1 MNHEQE
7 VLAYFEKEI
16 KELSQAEKK
25 IVDQQMD
32 RMIAD
37 AKEEYRDYAKKEQEQ
52 RFRCWKEEQDRE
64 HARRM
69 AQLSKEKNKVISDH
83 RQNMERS
90 VFEEVKARLLLYC
103 DSAEYHAWLNNA
115 IAKQAALQETAIV
128 ELHPKENI
136 VTWQQRFPHLQFR
149 NDDTILIGGYRW
161 KDTIHKTIQD
171 HTFDTLL
178 EEEKTWFYENSKL
191 LINP

>member
-16 KELSQAEKK
+16 KKLSQAEKK

-37 AKEEYRDYAKKEQEQ
+37 ATEEYRGYAKKEQEQ
-52 RFRCWKEEQDRE
+52 RFRRWKEEQDRG
-64 HARRM
+64 HACRM
-69 AQLSKEKNKVISDH
+69 AQLSKEKNKVISNH

-103 DSAEYHAWLNNA
+103 DSAEYRAWLNHA

-128 ELHPKENI
+128 ELHPNENI

-149 NDDTILIGGYRW
+149 NDNTILIGGYRW